1 MLYLNDLWNSRTIF
15 NFGRN
20 LTKLIILSSLLSPS
34 TISSSAGDT
43 VGQGEAG
50 KGRELVTLVT
60 GTRYRGRQF
69 CIKENGVADG
79 GRCLTN
85 AGPVLLARRT
95 FATLVAKSGTNG
107 TSVFL
112 FFFFTLLPAR
122 SLPGLCNIS
131 TGIFILHEA
140 KALIKGKKY
149 YIYIYCTS
157 FSRVVPTLSGL
168 NIFPS
173 FSQSSTFSE
182 RRFHISK

>member
-1 MLYLNDLWNSRTIF
+1 MLNLNDLWNSRTIF

-85 AGPVLLARRT
+85 AGPVLLVEPLLLLSLKVVQMER
-95 FATLVAKSGTNG
+95 
-107 TSVFL
+107 L
-112 FFFFTLLPAR
+112 FFFFFFFYAIT
-122 SLPGLCNIS
+122 GKIS
-131 TGIFILHEA
+131 TGIMQ
-140 KALIKGKKY
+140 
-149 YIYIYCTS
+149 YINWNIYPARS
-157 FSRVVPTLSGL
+157 
-168 NIFPS
+168 
-173 FSQSSTFSE
+173 
-182 RRFHISK
+182 

>member
-1 MLYLNDLWNSRTIF
+1 MELEDDFQFRPKSDEIDYSLESTLSVYYLVLSR
-15 NFGRN
+15 RY
-20 LTKLIILSSLLSPS
+20 SWP
-34 TISSSAGDT
+34 
-43 VGQGEAG
+43 GEAG

-112 FFFFTLLPAR
+112 FFFFYAIT
-122 SLPGLCNIS
+122 GKIS
-131 TGIFILHEA
+131 TGIVQ
-140 KALIKGKKY
+140 
-149 YIYIYCTS
+149 YINRNIYPARS
-157 FSRVVPTLSGL
+157 
-168 NIFPS
+168 
-173 FSQSSTFSE
+173 
-182 RRFHISK
+182 

>member
-1 MLYLNDLWNSRTIF
+1 MLNLNDLCNSRTIF

-112 FFFFTLLPAR
+112 FFFFYAIT
-122 SLPGLCNIS
+122 GKIS
-131 TGIFILHEA
+131 TGIVQ
-140 KALIKGKKY
+140 
-149 YIYIYCTS
+149 YINRNIYPARS
-157 FSRVVPTLSGL
+157 
-168 NIFPS
+168 
-173 FSQSSTFSE
+173 
-182 RRFHISK
+182 

>member
-1 MLYLNDLWNSRTIF
+1 MLNLNDLCNSRTIF

-20 LTKLIILSSLLSPS
+20 LTKLIILYSPS

-112 FFFFTLLPAR
+112 FFFFLR
-122 SLPGLCNIS
+122 
-131 TGIFILHEA
+131 
-140 KALIKGKKY
+140 Y
-149 YIYIYCTS
+149 YRQDLYRDCAIYQPEYLSCTKLK
-157 FSRVVPTLSGL
+157 P
-168 NIFPS
+168 
-173 FSQSSTFSE
+173 
-182 RRFHISK
+182 

>member
-1 MLYLNDLWNSRTIF
+1 MELEDDFQFRPKSDEIDY
-15 NFGRN
+15 
-20 LTKLIILSSLLSPS
+20 SLLSVYYLVLS
-34 TISSSAGDT
+34 RRYI
-43 VGQGEAG
+43 GQGEAG

-112 FFFFTLLPAR
+112 FFFFLR
-122 SLPGLCNIS
+122 
-131 TGIFILHEA
+131 
-140 KALIKGKKY
+140 Y
-149 YIYIYCTS
+149 YRQDLYRDCAIYQPEYLSCTKLK
-157 FSRVVPTLSGL
+157 P
-168 NIFPS
+168 
-173 FSQSSTFSE
+173 
-182 RRFHISK
+182 

>member
-1 MLYLNDLWNSRTIF
+1 ME
-15 NFGRN
+15 NFRPCRFKTVFSCFFS
-20 LTKLIILSSLLSPS
+20 LRDVKSKRFMELEDDFQFRPKSDEIDYSLLSVYY

-112 FFFFTLLPAR
+112 FFFFMLLPAR

-149 YIYIYCTS
+149 YIYILYE
-157 FSRVVPTLSGL
+157 L
-168 NIFPS
+168 
-173 FSQSSTFSE
+173 
-182 RRFHISK
+182 